1 MRAEDVVPWKQ
12 ALALAFTNP
21 GPMERKPVL
30 MFASSAALD
39 STLQEIEA
47 ASGRAEQLYQEV
59 LGGDVPAEIVSREGN
74 AWVDIE
80 QTFYLMPILA
90 HEDLSDLRPDVDL
103 KAVQLAALTNQA
115 RSQQATACDLHAADA
130 TSCIQQQSGKFSS
143 KLGMDAVF
151 VIDMTSSMSPYIE
164 AVRNAVGAAAQ
175 ALSANF
181 QGTSSQ
187 LRLGLVGYRDN
198 MEMSPGIEF
207 VTRNFTPQ
215 LLEAARSPT

>member
-1 MRAEDVVPWKQ
+1 
-12 ALALAFTNP
+12 
-21 GPMERKPVL
+21 
-30 MFASSAALD
+30 
-39 STLQEIEA
+39 
-47 ASGRAEQLYQEV
+47 
-59 LGGDVPAEIVSREGN
+59 
-74 AWVDIE
+74 
-80 QTFYLMPILA
+80 MPILA

-130 TSCIQQQSGKFSS
+130 TSCIQEQSGKFSS

-164 AVRNAVGAAAQ
+164 AVRNAVGSAAQ

-198 MEMSPGIEF
+198 MDMSPGIEF
-207 VTRNFTPQ
+207 VARNFTPQ
-215 LLEAARSPT
+215 LREAGAFADLMTSGGVDGTIEAAKVGSGDSRGRRVGRPETGDRGQRLVARCRPASSS